1 MSYNVIAAQAIR
13 RAQDAVARGQEHLQG
28 KWQALK
34 GQDLLDVWY
43 AAVNAR
49 WGQEIA
55 ERSRAY
61 HAKGWYKTR
70 VASRFSDGSIGTPGG
85 LEFVQGRRKA
95 QIVADIQQ
103 YLVVAEKVP
112 QVEEQGAVQD
122 KTRIVPGKATRMR
135 RSTRPPMCQVC
146 KQAEAIYA
154 MQYIGEEEPSFYR
167 LGYHIRGFTMTKVC
181 AECAE
186 LLKPKGTE
194 LPPEVEGEDTDA

>member
-13 RAQDAVARGQEHLQG
+13 RTQDAIARGQEHLQG
-28 KWQALK
+28 EWQALK

-85 LEFVQGRRKA
+85 LEFVQGRRKV

-112 QVEEQGAVQD
+112 QVQAGDGIPD
-122 KTRIVPGKATRMR
+122 KTRIVPGARARKQQ
-135 RSTRPPMCQVC
+135 STKPPLCQVC
-146 KQAEAIYA
+146 KRREAVYA
-154 MQYIGEEEPSFYR
+154 MQYIGGEEPSFYR

-181 AECAE
+181 SECAE
-186 LLKPKGTE
+186 LLKPKKM
-194 LPPEVEGEDTDA
+194 

>member
-1 MSYNVIAAQAIR
+1 MSYSEIREREIMEAQAAI
-13 RAQDAVARGQEHLQG
+13 ARGQEHLHG
-28 KWQALK
+28 DWQTLK

-43 AAVNAR
+43 AAVEAR
-49 WGQEIA
+49 YGRDIA

-61 HAKGWYKTR
+61 HAKGRYTTR
-70 VASRFSDGSIGTPGG
+70 IASRFPDGSIGTPGG
-85 LEFVQGRRKA
+85 LEFIPSRRKV
-95 QIVADIQQ
+95 QLVADIQQ

-112 QVEEQGAVQD
+112 QAEEQGVVQD

-146 KQAEAIYA
+146 KQAEAVYA

>member
-1 MSYNVIAAQAIR
+1 MSYSEIR
-13 RAQDAVARGQEHLQG
+13 
-28 KWQALK
+28 
-34 GQDLLDVWY
+34 
-43 AAVNAR
+43 
-49 WGQEIA
+49 
-55 ERSRAY
+55 ERE
-61 HAKGWYKTR
+61 
-70 VASRFSDGSIGTPGG
+70 
-85 LEFVQGRRKA
+85 LME
-95 QIVADIQQ
+95 
-103 YLVVAEKVP
+103 AEKVP
-112 QVEEQGAVQD
+112 QVQEGRVVEAM
-122 KTRIVPGKATRMR
+122 TRVVPGEVTRMR

>member
-1 MSYNVIAAQAIR
+1 MSYSEIREREIMEAQAAI
-13 RAQDAVARGQEHLQG
+13 ARGQEHLQG
-28 KWQALK
+28 DWQTLK

-43 AAVNAR
+43 AAVEAR
-49 WGQEIA
+49 YGRDIA

-61 HAKGWYKTR
+61 HAKGRYTTR
-70 VASRFSDGSIGTPGG
+70 IASRFPDGSIGTPGG
-85 LEFVQGRRKA
+85 LEFMPSRRKA
-95 QIVADIQQ
+95 QLVADIQQ

-146 KQAEAIYA
+146 KQREAVYA

-167 LGYHIRGFTMTKVC
+167 LGYHMRGFTMTKVC

-186 LLKPKGTE
+186 LLKPKSTE